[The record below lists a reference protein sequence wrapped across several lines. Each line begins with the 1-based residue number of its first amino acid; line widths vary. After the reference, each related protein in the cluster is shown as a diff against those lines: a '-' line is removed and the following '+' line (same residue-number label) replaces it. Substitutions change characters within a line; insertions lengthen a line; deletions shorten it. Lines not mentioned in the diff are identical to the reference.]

1 MKFAVIQTGGKQYK
15 VSEGQVLTIEKI
27 DKKVGSLINFDKV
40 LLISDGKKTEIG
52 KPYLKDVKVSAKVL
66 MQEKG
71 EKIYVIKY
79 KAKTRY
85 RRKRGHRQFFT
96 RVKVEKIG

>member
-1 MKFAVIQTGGKQYK
+1 M
-15 VSEGQVLTIEKI
+15 TIEKI